1 MRTIS
6 FGGLAIVAAAA
17 LAAPLALGL
26 FPRIRLP
33 AIVLEI
39 VLGIVIGPQVLSW
52 VSIDTPIQ
60 VISLLGLAFLLLLA
74 GLEVDYE
81 RFRGHLLRLTAVG
94 YAVSFGLALLIGF
107 GLHAGGLVKSPLLI
121 GIALSATSLG
131 IVVPV
136 LKDAGQVDTP
146 FGQLVVAGAS
156 IAEIATIVLLSLFFS
171 GEASGL
177 GVKLLLLGLF
187 SLFVLAVGVAV
198 LGAEHSMRISAA
210 FLRLQ
215 DTTAEIRIR
224 ASFLLLALFVVLAE
238 RLGLEAILG
247 AFLAGAIINL
257 VDRDQTMT
265 HPEFRQK
272 LEAVGYGVF
281 VPVFFVAT
289 GVRFELNAL
298 FANATNLARVP
309 IFLAALLVARGLP
322 ALVYKSLTTRT
333 QTLAAALLQAT
344 SLSFLVVAGQ
354 IGVQL
359 DLIRPAVYAA
369 LVAAGLLSVLL
380 FPLTAL
386 TLLGGAGQKREDL
399 LEPAR
404 AGSDGRAGRQA

>member
-1 MRTIS
+1 
-6 FGGLAIVAAAA
+6 VA

-26 FPRIRLP
+26 FPRVRLP

-39 VLGIVIGPQVLSW
+39 VLGIVIGPQVLGW

-60 VISLLGLAFLLLLA
+60 VMSLLGLAFLLLLA
-74 GLEVDYE
+74 GLEVEYE
-81 RFRGHLLRLTAVG
+81 RFRGHLLRLSAIG
-94 YAVSFGLALLIGF
+94 YAMSFGLALLIGL

-131 IVVPV
+131 IVIPV
-136 LKDAGQVDTP
+136 LKDAGQVGTP

-156 IAEIATIVLLSLFFS
+156 IAETATIVLLSLFFS

-187 SLFVLAVGVAV
+187 GLFVLAVGVAV
-198 LGAEHSMRISAA
+198 LGAEQSMRISATL
-210 FLRLQ
+210 LRLQ

-224 ASFLLLALFVVLAE
+224 GSFLLLAVCVVLAE

-247 AFLAGAIINL
+247 AFLAGAILKL
-257 VDRDQTMT
+257 VDRDQMLT
-265 HPEFRQK
+265 HPQFRQK

-289 GVRFELNAL
+289 GVGFELKAL
-298 FANATNLARVP
+298 FANATTLARVP
-309 IFLAALLVARGLP
+309 IFLAALLLARGLP
-322 ALVYKSLTTRT
+322 TLVYKSLTTRT
-333 QTLAAALLQAT
+333 QALAAALLQAT

-359 DLIRPAVYAA
+359 DLIRPAASAA
-369 LVAAGLLSVLL
+369 LIAAGLLSVLL

-386 TLLGGAGQKREDL
+386 TLLRGAEQRPEDL
-399 LEPAR
+399 FEP
-404 AGSDGRAGRQA
+404 

>member
-1 MRTIS
+1 M
-6 FGGLAIVAAAA
+6 A

-26 FPRIRLP
+26 FPRVRLP
-33 AIVLEI
+33 PIVLEI
-39 VLGIVIGPQVLSW
+39 VLGIVIGPQVLGW

-60 VISLLGLAFLLLLA
+60 IMSLLGLAFLLLLA
-74 GLEVDYE
+74 GLEVEYE
-81 RFRGHLLRLTAVG
+81 RFRGRLLRLSAIG
-94 YAVSFGLALLIGF
+94 YAMSFGLALLIGF

-131 IVVPV
+131 IVIPV
-136 LKDAGQVDTP
+136 LKDAGQVGSP
-146 FGQLVVAGAS
+146 FGQVVVAGAS

-187 SLFVLAVGVAV
+187 GLFVLAVGVAV
-198 LGAEHSMRISAA
+198 AGAERSMRISATL
-210 FLRLQ
+210 LRLQ

-224 ASFLLLALFVVLAE
+224 GSFLLLAVFVVLAE

-247 AFLAGAIINL
+247 AFLAGAILRL
-257 VDRDQTMT
+257 VDRDEMLT
-265 HPEFRQK
+265 HPQFRQK

-289 GVRFELNAL
+289 GVGFELRAL
-298 FANATNLARVP
+298 FANATTLARVP
-309 IFLAALLVARGLP
+309 IFLAALLLARGLP
-322 ALVYKSLTTRT
+322 ALVYKSLATRT
-333 QTLAAALLQAT
+333 QAFAAALLQAT
-344 SLSFLVVAGQ
+344 SLSFLVVAGE

-359 DLIRPAVYAA
+359 DLIRPAASA
-369 LVAAGLLSVLL
+369 GLIAAGLLSVLL

-386 TLLGGAGQKREDL
+386 TLLRGAEQRPEDL

-404 AGSDGRAGRQA
+404 

>member
-6 FGGLAIVAAAA
+6 FGGLAIVALAA
-17 LAAPLALGL
+17 LAAALALGL

-33 AIVLEI
+33 AIVFEI
-39 VLGIVIGPQVLSW
+39 VLGILIGPQVLGW

-60 VISLLGLAFLLLLA
+60 IMSLLGLAFLLLLA

-81 RFRGHLLRLTAVG
+81 RFRGQPLRLTAIG
-94 YAVSFGLALLIGF
+94 YAISFGLALLIGF
-107 GLHAGGLVKSPLLI
+107 SLHAGGLVKSPLLI
-121 GIALSATSLG
+121 GIALSATSVG

-136 LKDAGQVDTP
+136 LKDAGQVDSP

-156 IAEIATIVLLSLFFS
+156 IAEIAPIVLLSLFFS
-171 GEASGL
+171 GEAGGF

-187 SLFVLAVGVAV
+187 VLVVGVAV
-198 LGAEHSMRISAA
+198 VGAEQSMRISAA

-224 ASFLLLALFVVLAE
+224 GAFLLLVLFVVLAE
-238 RLGLEAILG
+238 LLGLEAILG
-247 AFLAGAIINL
+247 AFLAGAIIKL

-289 GVRFELNAL
+289 GVRFQLHAL
-298 FANATNLARVP
+298 FASSTSLVRVP
-309 IFLAALLVARGLP
+309 IILAALLVARGLP
-322 ALVYKSLTTRT
+322 ALVYRSLATRT
-333 QTLAAALLQAT
+333 QTAAAGLLQAT
-344 SLSFLVVAGQ
+344 SLSLSIVAGQ
-354 IGVQL
+354 LGVQL
-359 DLIRPAVYAA
+359 GLIRPATSAA
-369 LVAAGLLSVLL
+369 LIAAGLVSVLL
-380 FPLTAL
+380 FPPTAL
-386 TLLGGAGQKREDL
+386 TLLRLAKAARNREPL
-399 LEPAR
+399 SPA
-404 AGSDGRAGRQA
+404 ARQAPTRYQ

>member
-39 VLGIVIGPQVLSW
+39 VLGIVIGPQVLGW

-60 VISLLGLAFLLLLA
+60 VMSLLGLAFLLLLA
-74 GLEVDYE
+74 GLEVEYE
-81 RFRGHLLRLTAVG
+81 RFRGRLLRLTALG
-94 YAVSFGLALLIGF
+94 YTISFGLALLIGL
-107 GLHAGGLVKSPLLI
+107 GLHASGLVKSPLLV

-131 IVVPV
+131 IVIPV
-136 LKDAGQVDTP
+136 LKDAGQVGTP

-171 GEASGL
+171 GESSGIA
-177 GVKLLLLGLF
+177 VKLVLLGLF
-187 SLFVLAVGVAV
+187 GLFVIAVGVAV
-198 LGAEHSMRISAA
+198 LGAEQSLRISATL
-210 FLRLQ
+210 LRLQ

-224 ASFLLLALFVVLAE
+224 GSFLLLALFVVLAE

-247 AFLAGAIINL
+247 AFLAGAIVKL

-265 HPEFRQK
+265 HPQFRQK

-359 DLIRPAVYAA
+359 DLIRPVAYAA

-386 TLLGGAGQKREDL
+386 TLLRGARQRREDL

-404 AGSDGRAGRQA
+404 

>member
-6 FGGLAIVAAAA
+6 FDGLVIVAAAA

-60 VISLLGLAFLLLLA
+60 VMSLLGLAFLLLLA
-74 GLEVDYE
+74 GLEVEYE
-81 RFRGHLLRLTAVG
+81 RFRGRLLHLTALG
-94 YAVSFGLALLIGF
+94 YAISFGLALLIGL
-107 GLHAGGLVKSPLLI
+107 GLHASGLVKSPLLV
-121 GIALSATSLG
+121 GITLSATSLG
-131 IVVPV
+131 IVIPV
-136 LKDAGQVDTP
+136 LKDAGQVGTP

-156 IAEIATIVLLSLFFS
+156 IAEIATIILLSLFFS
-171 GEASGL
+171 AEASGISA
-177 GVKLLLLGLF
+177 KLVLLGLF
-187 SLFVLAVGVAV
+187 GLFVIAVGIAV
-198 LGAEHSMRISAA
+198 LGAEQSMRISATL
-210 FLRLQ
+210 LRLQ

-224 ASFLLLALFVVLAE
+224 GSFLLLALFVVLAE

-247 AFLAGAIINL
+247 AFLAGAIVKL

-265 HPEFRQK
+265 HPQFRQK

-289 GVRFELNAL
+289 GVRFDLNAL

-322 ALVYKSLTTRT
+322 ALVYRSLSTRR

-359 DLIRPAVYAA
+359 DLLRPAVYAA

-386 TLLGGAGQKREDL
+386 TLLRTAEVEPRHV
-399 LEPAR
+399 LEAAP
-404 AGSDGRAGRQA
+404 

>member
-1 MRTIS
+1 MRVIS
-6 FGGLAIVAAAA
+6 FGGLAIVAGAA

-26 FPRIRLP
+26 FPRVRLP

-39 VLGIVIGPQVLSW
+39 VLGIVIGPHVLGW

-74 GLEVDYE
+74 GLEVEYE
-81 RFRGHLLRLTAVG
+81 RFRGRLLRVTALG
-94 YAVSFGLALLIGF
+94 YAVSFGLALLIGLA
-107 GLHAGGLVKSPLLI
+107 LHAGGLVKSPLLI

-131 IVVPV
+131 IVIPI
-136 LKDAGQVDTP
+136 LEDAKEVSTP
-146 FGQLVVAGAS
+146 FGQLVVAAAS

-171 GEASGL
+171 EESG
-177 GVKLLLLGLF
+177 GIGAKLVLLGLF
-187 SLFVLAVGVAV
+187 GLFVLAVGLVV
-198 LGAEHSMRISAA
+198 LGAEHSMRISATL
-210 FLRLQ
+210 LRLQ
-215 DTTAEIRIR
+215 DTTAQIRIR
-224 ASFLLLALFVVLAE
+224 ASFLLLAVFVVLAE

-247 AFLAGAIINL
+247 AFLAGAIVKL
-257 VDRDQTMT
+257 VDRDETLT
-265 HPEFRQK
+265 HPQFRQK

-289 GVRFELNAL
+289 GVQFDLNLL

-309 IFLAALLVARGLP
+309 IFFAALFIARGLP
-322 ALVYKSLTTRT
+322 ALIYGSLPRL

-359 DLIRPAVYAA
+359 DLLRPAVYAA
-369 LVAAGLLSVLL
+369 LVAAGLLSVLF

-386 TLLGGAGQKREDL
+386 ALLRSGEEQPRDV
-399 LEPAR
+399 LEAAR
-404 AGSDGRAGRQA
+404 

>member
-1 MRTIS
+1 MPTIA

-39 VLGIVIGPQVLSW
+39 VLGIVIGPQVLGW

-60 VISLLGLAFLLLLA
+60 VMSLLGLAFLLLLA
-74 GLEVDYE
+74 GLEVEYE
-81 RFRGHLLRLTAVG
+81 RFRGRLLRLTALG
-94 YAVSFGLALLIGF
+94 YAISFGLALLIGL
-107 GLHAGGLVKSPLLI
+107 GLHASGLVKSPLLV

-131 IVVPV
+131 IVIPV
-136 LKDAGQVDTP
+136 LKDAGQVGTS

-171 GEASGL
+171 GEASGI
-177 GVKLLLLGLF
+177 GAKLVLLGLF
-187 SLFVLAVGVAV
+187 GLFVIAVGVAV
-198 LGAEHSMRISAA
+198 LGAEQSMRISAT
-210 FLRLQ
+210 LVRLQ

-224 ASFLLLALFVVLAE
+224 GAFLMLAVFVVLAE

-247 AFLAGAIINL
+247 AFLAGAIVKL

-265 HPEFRQK
+265 HPQFRQK

-359 DLIRPAVYAA
+359 DLLRAAVYAA
-369 LVAAGLLSVLL
+369 LVAAGLLSVLI

-386 TLLGGAGQKREDL
+386 TLLRGAGQRREDL

-404 AGSDGRAGRQA
+404 

>member
-1 MRTIS
+1 M
-6 FGGLAIVAAAA
+6 AIVSAVA

-39 VLGIVIGPQVLSW
+39 LFGIVIGPDVLGW
-52 VSIDTPIQ
+52 VSIDAPIQ
-60 VISLLGLAFLLLLA
+60 VLSLLGLAFLLLLA
-74 GLEVDYE
+74 GLEVEYE
-81 RFRGHLLRLTAVG
+81 RFRGHLLRISAVG
-94 YAVSFGLALLIGF
+94 YALSFGLALLIGF

-121 GIALSATSLG
+121 GITLSATSLG

-136 LKDAGQVDTP
+136 LKDAGQVDTA

-171 GEASGL
+171 GEARGL

-187 SLFVLAVGVAV
+187 VLLVLAVGVAV
-198 LGAEHSMRISAA
+198 LGAEHSMRISSA

-215 DTTAEIRIR
+215 DTTAEIRVR
-224 ASFLLLALFVVLAE
+224 ASFLLLAVFVVLAE

-247 AFLAGAIINL
+247 AFLAGAIIKL
-257 VDRDQTMT
+257 VDRDQSMT

-272 LEAVGYGVF
+272 LEGVGYGVF
-281 VPVFFVAT
+281 VPVFFVAA
-289 GVRFELNAL
+289 GVSFELKTL

-309 IFLAALLVARGLP
+309 IFLGALLLARGLP
-322 ALVYKSLTTRT
+322 ALVYRSESARN
-333 QTLAAALLQAT
+333 QTVAAGLLQAT

-354 IGVQL
+354 VGVQL
-359 DLIRPAVYAA
+359 GLIRPAASAA
-369 LVAAGLLSVLL
+369 LVAAGLLSVLM

-386 TLLGGAGQKREDL
+386 TLLGDGAKREL
-399 LEPAR
+399 RSP
-404 AGSDGRAGRQA
+404 Q

>member
-1 MRTIS
+1 
-6 FGGLAIVAAAA
+6 
-17 LAAPLALGL
+17 
-26 FPRIRLP
+26 LP

-39 VLGIVIGPQVLSW
+39 VLGIVIGPEVLGW

-60 VISLLGLAFLLLLA
+60 VMSLLGLAFLLLLA
-74 GLEVDYE
+74 GLEVEYE
-81 RFRGHLLRLTAVG
+81 RFRGHLLRLPAVG
-94 YAVSFGLALLIGF
+94 WAISFGLALLIGF

-131 IVVPV
+131 IVIPV
-136 LKDAGQVDTP
+136 LKDAGQVGTP
-146 FGQLVVAGAS
+146 FGQLVVAAAS

-187 SLFVLAVGVAV
+187 GLFVLAVGVAV
-198 LGAEHSMRISAA
+198 LGAEQSMRISAA

-224 ASFLLLALFVVLAE
+224 GSFLLLALFVVLAE

-247 AFLAGAIINL
+247 AFLAGAIIKL

-265 HPEFRQK
+265 HPLFRQK

-289 GVRFELNAL
+289 GVSFEVDAL

-322 ALVYKSLTTRT
+322 ALVYKSLTTRR

-359 DLIRPAVYAA
+359 DLLRPAVYAA

-386 TLLGGAGQKREDL
+386 TLLRGAGQRREDL
-399 LEPAR
+399 LEPA
-404 AGSDGRAGRQA
+404 A

>member
-1 MRTIS
+1 MGTIS

-33 AIVLEI
+33 AVVLEI
-39 VLGIVIGPQVLSW
+39 VLGIVIGPHVLGW

-60 VISLLGLAFLLLLA
+60 VMSLLGLAFLLFLA

-81 RFRGHLLRLTAVG
+81 RLRGRVLRLTALG
-94 YAVSFGLALLIGF
+94 YALSFGLALLIGV
-107 GLHAGGLVKSPLLI
+107 GLHAGGLVKSPLLV
-121 GIALSATSLG
+121 GILLSATSLG
-131 IVVPV
+131 IVIPV

-146 FGQLVVAGAS
+146 FGQLVVAAAS

-171 GEASGL
+171 GKTGGIGA
-177 GVKLLLLGLF
+177 KLVLLGLF
-187 SLFVLAVGVAV
+187 GLFVIAVGIAV
-198 LGAEHSMRISAA
+198 LGAERSMRISAA
-210 FLRLQ
+210 LLRLQ

-224 ASFLLLALFVVLAE
+224 ASFLLLAVFVVLAE

-247 AFLAGAIINL
+247 AFLAGAIVKL
-257 VDRDQTMT
+257 VDRDQMIT
-265 HPEFRQK
+265 HPQFRQK

-298 FANATNLARVP
+298 FASATNLARVP
-309 IFLAALLVARGLP
+309 LFLAALLLARGLP
-322 ALVYKSLTTRT
+322 ALVYRSLTTAR
-333 QTLAAALLQAT
+333 QTLAAALFQAT
-344 SLSFLVVAGQ
+344 SLSFLVVGGQ

-359 DLIRPAVYAA
+359 NLIRPVVYAA

-380 FPLTAL
+380 FPVTAL
-386 TLLGGAGQKREDL
+386 TLIRGQGNAE
-399 LEPAR
+399 R
-404 AGSDGRAGRQA
+404 APT

>member
-1 MRTIS
+1 MRSIS

-39 VLGIVIGPQVLSW
+39 VLGIVIGPHVLGW
-52 VSIDTPIQ
+52 VSIDTPIR
-60 VISLLGLAFLLLLA
+60 VLSLLGLAFLLLLA

-81 RFRGHLLRLTAVG
+81 RFRGRLLRLTAVG
-94 YAVSFGLALLIGF
+94 YAISFGIALVIGF

-131 IVVPV
+131 IVIPV
-136 LKDAGQVDTP
+136 LKDAGEVATP
-146 FGQLVVAGAS
+146 FGQLVAAGSS
-156 IAEIATIVLLSLFFS
+156 IAEIATIILLSLFFS
-171 GEASGL
+171 GEAG
-177 GVKLLLLGLF
+177 GIGAKLLLFGLF
-187 SLFVLAVGVAV
+187 ALFVLAVGVTV
-198 LGAEHSMRISAA
+198 LGAEHSMRISSTL
-210 FLRLQ
+210 LRLQ

-224 ASFLLLALFVVLAE
+224 GAFLLLAVFAVLAE

-247 AFLAGAIINL
+247 AFLAGAILRL
-257 VDRDQTMT
+257 VDRDQRLT
-265 HPEFRQK
+265 HPQFRQK

-281 VPVFFVAT
+281 VPFFFVAT
-289 GVRFELNAL
+289 GVKFELNTL
-298 FANATNLARVP
+298 FATGTNLARVP

-322 ALVYKSLTTRT
+322 ALVYRSLATRK
-333 QTLAAALLQAT
+333 QTLAAGLLQAT

-359 DLIRPAVYAA
+359 NLLRPAVYAA

-386 TLLGGAGQKREDL
+386 TLLRTVE
-399 LEPAR
+399 R
-404 AGSDGRAGRQA
+404 